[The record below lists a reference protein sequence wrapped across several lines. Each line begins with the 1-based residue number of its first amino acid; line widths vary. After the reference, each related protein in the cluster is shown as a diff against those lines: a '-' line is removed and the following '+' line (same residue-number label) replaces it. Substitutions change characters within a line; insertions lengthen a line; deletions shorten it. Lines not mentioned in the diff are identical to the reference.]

1 MSLRLPLGA
10 QEQVEQVELRPVDL
24 TKSSWRRSLERISGI
39 FHRKDEASQAEKRP
53 RGEKAAAL
61 LLGGAWQAEHC

>member
-1 MSLRLPLGA
+1 M
-10 QEQVEQVELRPVDL
+10 
-24 TKSSWRRSLERISGI
+24 SGI

-53 RGEKAAAL
+53 RGEKATAP

>member
-1 MSLRLPLGA
+1 M
-10 QEQVEQVELRPVDL
+10 ELRPVDL